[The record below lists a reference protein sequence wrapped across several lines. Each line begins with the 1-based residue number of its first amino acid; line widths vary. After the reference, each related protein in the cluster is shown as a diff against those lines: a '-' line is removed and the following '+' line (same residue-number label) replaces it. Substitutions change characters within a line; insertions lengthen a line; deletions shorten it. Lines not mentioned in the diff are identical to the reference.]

1 MTSSPASEPAVEEV
15 APPTAAA
22 PLQPSPAADAEPA
35 EPRAP
40 WRRRLARVV
49 PVVRT
54 LGYLAALAIVCV
66 MAVKAVRDVDLSE
79 LAWWPLA
86 PAFAATVA
94 WWLLLARG
102 WSLLSTGHPR
112 RADVS
117 TWCRTQSLRYL
128 PGGIWAPVSRVA
140 VVKGTILD
148 RLSTVAAE
156 NVIALCAALAL
167 GGLALAASGELPWLA
182 LVAVIAVPVLAA
194 RFLVGRTRV
203 DPARTLV
210 ATRNYL
216 LAFIAYGL
224 SAVLVQTAVSG
235 LHDPLAVAGAAALAW
250 GAGLVIVIAPGGI
263 GVREAVYVALLVGS
277 LPTAELAAAAVA
289 MRVVAVIAELVVLVA
304 AGRPAP
310 QPAASAAAGGP

>member
-1 MTSSPASEPAVEEV
+1 VSPSPASEPVVEIA
-15 APPTAAA
+15 APPQPAQA
-22 PLQPSPAADAEPA
+22 PPDVGTPEPQAPA
-35 EPRAP
+35 
-40 WRRRLARVV
+40 RRGLARALPAIRLLGFVV
-49 PVVRT
+49 A
-54 LGYLAALAIVCV
+54 LGIVLA
-66 MAVKAVRDVDLSE
+66 MAVKAVREVELSQ

-140 VVKGTILD
+140 IVRGTILD

-156 NVIALCAALAL
+156 NVIALCAALGL
-167 GGLALAASGELPWLA
+167 GGLALAASGDLVWAALA
-182 LVAVIAVPVLAA
+182 PVVAVPVLAS

-203 DPARTLV
+203 DPPRTLV

-216 LAFIAYGL
+216 LAFLAYGV
-224 SAVLVQTAVSG
+224 SAVLVQAAVSG

-263 GVREAVYVALLVGS
+263 GVREAVYVALLAGT

-310 QPAASAAAGGP
+310 QPAASPASGSP